1 MSDRQHLL
9 LPNAFRIMDA
19 TNDQTQWVRRMIAFL
34 DTFGP
39 RFDDGRDQVNCLRGE
54 IEAGS
59 AKNDIRKNL
68 RPTFV
73 FLKTKFSV
81 AGRKLAKAA
90 VNHLVC
96 ARRMLAVTDH

>member
-39 RFDDGRDQVNCLRGE
+39 RFDDGRDQVNYLRGD

-59 AKNDIRKNL
+59 AKNDIRGNL
-68 RPTFV
+68 RPTFLY
-73 FLKTKFSV
+73 LKTKLNV
-81 AGRKLAKAA
+81 AASKLANAA

-96 ARRMLAVTDH
+96 SGRMLSV